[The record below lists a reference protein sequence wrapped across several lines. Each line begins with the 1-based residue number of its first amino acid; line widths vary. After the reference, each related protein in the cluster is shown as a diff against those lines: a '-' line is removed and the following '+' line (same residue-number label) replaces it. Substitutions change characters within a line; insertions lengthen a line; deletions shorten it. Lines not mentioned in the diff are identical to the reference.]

1 MSKAKEQSGAKDRR
15 PLTDIKIRNLK
26 EPGKYSDHGRN
37 GLYVYVSGTG
47 CKSFRMAYLFKGKR
61 KDITFGKYPAMTL
74 NEARQK
80 AIEARTLLERG
91 IDPGEAKKEA
101 KAADRRQA
109 AEEAQTF
116 RAVALEWF
124 AKHKVSE
131 STRTRMRSWLEK
143 ELFPAIGSVP
153 VARLE
158 RLQILEAV
166 RRVAARGSVETAR
179 RIVWMVSQVMRYG
192 RNCGY
197 CKDNP
202 ADGLTEALPVPEGKH
217 YPAILDRQKIGRL
230 LLAIDEYSGDASTWY
245 ALRLL
250 PLVFTRSQELRGARW
265 EEFDLDAGMWEIPG
279 SRMKM
284 KRPHLVPLSKQALA
298 ILHEMEVYRRG
309 DLLFPSRVSAAKP
322 ITGACLEKALERIL
336 ENSGEEEKMVPH
348 SFRKVA
354 STFLNEGLDGRL
366 FRYDVIEA
374 QLAHGEKNPIRGAY
388 NEATYIP
395 ERKEMMAAWGAYL
408 DKLKAAAKGAVKK

>member
-1 MSKAKEQSGAKDRR
+1 M
-15 PLTDIKIRNLK
+15 
-26 EPGKYSDHGRN
+26 
-37 GLYVYVSGTG
+37 YVFVSNTG
-47 CKSFRMAYLFKGKR
+47 CKSFRMAYRFQERR
-61 KDITFGKYPAMTL
+61 KDVTFGKYPAMSLT
-74 NEARQK
+74 EARQK
-80 AIEARTLLERG
+80 AIEARALLEKG
-91 IDPGEAKKEA
+91 IDPGAAKQEAR
-101 KAADRRQA
+101 AADRRKA
-109 AEEAQTF
+109 SEDAQTV
-116 RAVALEWF
+116 RGVALEWF
-124 AKHKVSE
+124 SKHKVSE

-143 ELFPAIGSVP
+143 ELFPIIGNIP

-158 RLQILEAV
+158 RLKILKAV
-166 RRVAARGSVETAR
+166 KRVAERGRVETAR
-179 RIVWMVSQVMRYG
+179 RITWMVSQVMRYG

-202 ADGLTEALPVPEGKH
+202 ADGLSEALPVPEGKH

-230 LLAIDEYSGDASTWY
+230 LLAIDEYGGDASTWY

-250 PLVFTRSQELRGARW
+250 PLTFVRSQELRGARW
-265 EEFDLDAGMWEIPG
+265 EEFDLDAGLWEIPA

-284 KRPHLVPLSKQALA
+284 KRPHLVPLSRQALA

-309 DLLFPSRVSAAKP
+309 DLLFPSRVSATKP

-388 NEATYIP
+388 NEATYVP
-395 ERKEMMAAWGAYL
+395 ERKAMMQAWADYL
-408 DKLKAAAKGAVKK
+408 DKLKKEAMAADKK